1 MRAAEDVRS
10 IIPAPIRSLV
20 LTTDSSS
27 SAPSP
32 AATLD
37 VATLRVAATG
47 DGVAEFTVPGTQY
60 RLHLSVEPGF
70 DAAVGRRITGRI
82 HGRALRMHRAGA
94 GGNFIEPLQGRPRI
108 VQGTVLAVDPAANE
122 VILDL
127 VVPVRVAMMEGQPAT
142 AFSTGDVVNFY
153 MEPGTRFSAT
163 SAD

>member
-1 MRAAEDVRS
+1 
-10 IIPAPIRSLV
+10 
-20 LTTDSSS
+20 LTTDPTSTATSPSSS
-27 SAPSP
+27 
-32 AATLD
+32 LD

-60 RLHLSVEPGF
+60 NLHLAVDAGF
-70 DAAVGRRITGRI
+70 EAAVGHRIKGRV

-108 VQGTVLAVDPAANE
+108 VQGTVLAIDPAANE

-127 VVPVRVAMMEGQPAT
+127 VVPVRIAMQTGQSAT

-153 MEPGTRFSAT
+153 MEPGTRFTALA
-163 SAD
+163 AD